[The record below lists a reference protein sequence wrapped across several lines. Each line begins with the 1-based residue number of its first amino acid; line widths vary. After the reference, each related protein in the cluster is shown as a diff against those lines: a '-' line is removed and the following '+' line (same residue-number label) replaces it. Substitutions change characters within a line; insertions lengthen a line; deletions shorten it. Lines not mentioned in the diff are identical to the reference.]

1 MKYRVISINSDD
13 LGVYPTPSLLIRNL
27 TPEEKEKLSNELFY
41 TLEQII
47 NGFYEKLHYKFVCFS
62 EYNGNKYF
70 SNINLIFDTEED
82 KTLKI

>member
-27 TPEEKEKLSNELFY
+27 TPEEKEKLSNEIFY

-47 NGFYEKLHYKFVCFS
+47 NGFYEKLHYKLISFS
-62 EYNGNKYF
+62 EYNRNF

-82 KTLKI
+82 KTLTI